1 MKNWQEE
8 YRTTERDTIKK
19 EILCENNYFSLENEI
34 KYTGSSQIK
43 DFLKC
48 EACALAKL
56 KGEWV
61 EETSKAMLV
70 SSYIDNA
77 VSGTLDNF
85 KEKHPEIFLKNGDL
99 KADYKIAEEVLNQMQ
114 QDEMFMKY
122 LNGEHQIIMTGEI
135 SGVPVKI
142 KIDSFHK
149 DKCIVDLK
157 AMATLQPQWSE
168 KEHKRL
174 NFCDN
179 YRYTLQAALYQEIVR
194 QNTGKQLPFI
204 IAVCTK
210 EKYSQRALLQIDQ
223 EIMNAELEFLK
234 AFLPY
239 IQDLKQNKIEPKKC
253 NSCNWCISQQKTYKI
268 WWYTDYFK
276 QNYNE

>member
-1 MKNWQEE
+1 M
-8 YRTTERDTIKK
+8 
-19 EILCENNYFSLENEI
+19 
-34 KYTGSSQIK
+34 
-43 DFLKC
+43 KC

-56 KGEWV
+56 KGEWI

-70 SSYIDNA
+70 SSYID
-77 VSGTLDNF
+77 SWMSDELEQF
-85 KEKHPEIFLKNGDL
+85 KKQNPDIFLKNGQL
-99 KADYKIAEEVLNQMQ
+99 KADYRLAETVITQMQ
-114 QDEMFMKY
+114 KDEMFMKY
-122 LNGEHQIIMTGEI
+122 ISGDHQQIMTGEI

-149 DKCIVDLK
+149 DKVIVDLK

-210 EKYSQRALLQIDQ
+210 EKYSQRALLQIPQQVMDT
-223 EIMNAELEFLK
+223 EMTFLK
-234 AFLPY
+234 SYLPH
-239 IQDLKQNKIEPKKC
+239 IQNLKENKVDTYKC
-253 NSCNWCISQQKTYKI
+253 NCCDYCISKQKVDKI
-268 WWYTDYFK
+268 WFYDDYFK
-276 QNYNE
+276 RMENSTQLEE

>member
-43 DFLKC
+43 SFLKC

-56 KGEWV
+56 RGEWI
-61 EETSKAMLV
+61 EETSKVMLA
-70 SSYIDNA
+70 SSYIDEA

-157 AMATLQPQWSE
+157 AMANLDLIWNDKTRQKENFVDAYDYVLQRS
-168 KEHKRL
+168 
-174 NFCDN
+174 
-179 YRYTLQAALYQEIVR
+179 
-194 QNTGKQLPFI
+194 I
-204 IAVCTK
+204 I
-210 EKYSQRALLQIDQ
+210 SR
-223 EIMNAELEFLK
+223 
-234 AFLPY
+234 
-239 IQDLKQNKIEPKKC
+239 
-253 NSCNWCISQQKTYKI
+253 NS
-268 WWYTDYFK
+268 
-276 QNYNE
+276 

>member
-1 MKNWQEE
+1 MEKLNNE
-8 YRTTERDTIKK
+8 
-19 EILCENNYFSLENEI
+19 NYFSKENEM

-43 DFLKC
+43 RFLEC
-48 EACALAKL
+48 ESKTLALL
-56 KGEWV
+56 KGEW
-61 EETSKAMLV
+61 EEEKSKAMLV
-70 SSYIDNA
+70 SSYIDEA
-77 VSGTLDNF
+77 VSGTLDSF
-85 KEKHPEIFLKNGDL
+85 KDNNPEIFLKNGDL
-99 KADYKIAEEVLNQMQ
+99 KADYKIAQEVFEQMQ
-114 QDEMFMKY
+114 EDEMFWKY
-122 LNGEHQIIMTGEI
+122 VNGEHQVIMTGEI

-142 KIDSFHK
+142 KIDSFYP

-210 EKYSQRALLQIDQ
+210 EKYSQRALLQINQ
-223 EIMNAELEFLK
+223 EIMNTEMEFLK
-234 AFLPY
+234 QYLPH
-239 IQDLKQNKIEPKKC
+239 IQALKQSKIESQKC
-253 NSCNWCISQQKTYKI
+253 NSCNWCISQQKTDKI